1 MADTKNYKGILN
13 KADYA
18 EPRCLLSGTPYGVT
32 PEIKAVPQQR
42 IAEKLDEYM
51 GMKDFAGAER
61 HLLYWLEEARLGKDL
76 RGELSIRNE
85 QIGFYRKRGK
95 KEEAYESIS
104 AAMELLDALG
114 FEGTISAG
122 TTYTNAAT
130 ACYTFGDYEESLS
143 WFEKAKPIYEGSS
156 RTDPALLGGLR
167 NNMALTFI
175 ALERY
180 EEALALY
187 EKAMETMEQVEGG
200 ILEQAITLL
209 NIANAKEAQLGM
221 EEAEKEIS
229 DCLDRAEELLDRAE
243 ELICPGGCV
252 RPGYYAFVLESCAP
266 TFSYYGYFLT
276 AEKLNERAKRIYEGA

>member
-1 MADTKNYKGILN
+1 MADTNNNKEILK

-51 GMKDFAGAER
+51 GKKDFAGAER

-167 NNMALTFI
+167 NNMALTLI
-175 ALERY
+175 ALARY

-229 DCLDRAEELLDRAE
+229 ECLDRAEELLDRAE
-243 ELICPGGCV
+243 ELICPDGCV